1 MVFSIAVVCVIQL
14 FYRNGE
20 DVIVKDGVALPYLVA
35 RGMSVQISDLYV
47 KLSFKVVSRK
57 NMKATERCFS
67 KVIQALGSGTEF
79 SKTPYINLKKNDCIT
94 LRFLNTPFPFC
105 STFK

>member
-57 NMKATERCFS
+57 SMKATERCFS
-67 KVIQALGSGTEF
+67 KVIQAFGSGTEF
-79 SKTPYINLKKNDCIT
+79 SKTPYKNLKKNDCVT
-94 LRFLNTPFPFC
+94 LRFLNTQSPFC
-105 STFK
+105 NPFK